1 LRHFDELEKKGYT
14 VVEDVLSAAQVTKFR
29 DGLMAVIKA
38 MTGDQVD
45 ASNPD
50 TFEKWPRDFAL
61 GNGMILQG
69 GGIGSTSILHDLREV
84 LRYVFAEL
92 HGCDPD
98 DLRCNPDGVACY
110 LPAGLVKAKR
120 LRDTSGKPI
129 PKRMAGEEGKTWA
142 HVDGGFGGQ
151 VLPGRMGVTVQGQV
165 PLVAQAEEGATLV
178 VVEGSHLKGAE
189 FRRKHN
195 LQGPEILSREQLEAL
210 VAMGG
215 CTVRRV
221 CAPAGALVLW
231 RSDLYHWGTLPT
243 HDFLARAA
251 TGEGGLTWRD
261 AVRCTAYVCMAPALP
276 DVDDAMCKRR
286 LGMMLSA
293 ASKDQGVTLSH
304 DPVFGFRKFPQ
315 KPYMFGRPCKDLKN
329 VDNVVSAAVIQH
341 GWSDALRQLYG
352 GPKCLALV
360 RSILE
365 AEAQKKKR
373 K

>member
-1 LRHFDELEKKGYT
+1 
-14 VVEDVLSAAQVTKFR
+14 
-29 DGLMAVIKA
+29 M
-38 MTGDQVD
+38 
-45 ASNPD
+45 SNPD
-50 TFEKWPRDFAL
+50 TFENWPRDFAL
-61 GNGMILQG
+61 GNGMIVQG

-129 PKRMAGEEGKTWA
+129 PKRMAGEAGKTWA

-195 LQGPEILSREQLEAL
+195 LQGPKILSPEQLEAL

-215 CTVRRV
+215 LH
-221 CAPAGALVLW
+221 GA
-231 RSDLYHWGTLPT
+231 
-243 HDFLARAA
+243 
-251 TGEGGLTWRD
+251 
-261 AVRCTAYVCMAPALP
+261 
-276 DVDDAMCKRR
+276 
-286 LGMMLSA
+286 
-293 ASKDQGVTLSH
+293 QGVCPRRGLGAVALGPVPLGNPAHARLSGARGH
-304 DPVFGFRKFPQ
+304 WRGWFDVAGRGSLHGVRVHVACASGHRRRNVQEAAGHDALGRVRGPGSDPV
-315 KPYMFGRPCKDLKN
+315 
-329 VDNVVSAAVIQH
+329 S
-341 GWSDALRQLYG
+341 
-352 GPKCLALV
+352 
-360 RSILE
+360 
-365 AEAQKKKR
+365 
-373 K
+373 